1 MGQLLGFA
9 KSTLCKWLK
18 QEPPVERDLK
28 GEVMELDGL
37 WTRTR
42 EGAEELK
49 VARDE
54 RGAAF
59 LSFGRWDQVVDRLYE
74 RGLAEPVHIVSDGD
88 PAIAGAIEW
97 VYGTQV
103 PHQLCQFH
111 LLREYRRNVGKAGWV
126 EAKALLGSQSWIEAQ
141 GWAQRLQKVTGGK
154 AGYWCDKVLQKGLT
168 YLKTGQVQW
177 RTTSRLERFNRELRR
192 RERQGTW
199 WSPHNLTVLLAY
211 SVELTSTT

>member
-18 QEPPVERDLK
+18 QEPPLEGEVK
-28 GEVMELDGL
+28 GEVVELDGL
-37 WTRTR
+37 WTRTG

-54 RGAAF
+54 GGAAF
-59 LSFGRWDQVVDRLYE
+59 RSFGRWDQVVEGLYE
-74 RGLAEPVHIVSDGD
+74 RGLGEPVHIVSDGD

-103 PHQLCQFH
+103 PHQLCPFH
-111 LLREYRRNVGKAGWV
+111 LLREYRRNLGKAGWA
-126 EAKALLGSQSWIEAQ
+126 EAKALLGSPSWEEAQ
-141 GWAQRLQKVTGGK
+141 QWAQRLQRVTGGK

-168 YLKTGQVQW
+168 YLKTGRVQG

-192 RERQGTW
+192 RERLGTW

-211 SVELTSTT
+211 GVQLTSTT

>member
-18 QEPPVERDLK
+18 QEPAVEGDLK
-28 GEVMELDGL
+28 GKVMEVDGL

-42 EGAEELK
+42 EGGAELK

-54 RGAAF
+54 RGGVSF
-59 LSFGRWDQVVDRLYE
+59 SFGGWDQVIDRLYE
-74 RGLAEPVHIVSDGD
+74 KGLTEPVHIVSDGD

-97 VYGTQV
+97 VYGVQV

-111 LLREYRRNVGKAGWV
+111 LLREYRRNVGKVGWT
-126 EAKALLGSQSWIEAQ
+126 EAKALLGSQSRIEAQ
-141 GWAQRLQKVTGGK
+141 EWAKRLQRVTGGK

-199 WSPHNLTVLLAY
+199 WSPHNLIVLLAHG
-211 SVELTSTT
+211 VQLTSTT